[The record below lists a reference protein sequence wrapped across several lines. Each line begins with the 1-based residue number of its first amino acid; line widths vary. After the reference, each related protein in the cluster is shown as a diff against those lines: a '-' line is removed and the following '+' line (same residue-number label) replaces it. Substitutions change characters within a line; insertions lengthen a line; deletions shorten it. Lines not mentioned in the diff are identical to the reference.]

1 MGADEVGTLAAVK
14 TIRRE
19 IVDPAIAGHRGRI
32 VKTTGDGL
40 LAEFGSAVDAVTCA
54 MAVQELMSKRD
65 DKQFEIAFRIGINV
79 GDIIIDDGD
88 IFGDGVN
95 VAARV
100 ENECEPG
107 GVCLSGSAFEQVRGK
122 TNFAFRDLGER
133 SLKNIERP
141 VRLYGAL
148 SDKDPT
154 AITPQHDA
162 TGPVPVPEK
171 PSIAVLPFQNMS
183 GDPEQEYFADGIV
196 EDIITELSRFKGLLV
211 IARNST
217 FTYKGKS
224 VDVKKVGA
232 ELGVRYVLEGSVRR
246 AGQRVRI
253 TGQLIDAETG
263 GHVWAEKY
271 DRDLTDIFELQDQIT
286 RSVVAA
292 LQTELLVLEGSLVD
306 RSTSPSLEVWTAT
319 KKFWIEFYKVTPE
332 SFTEALRL
340 ARKLAQ
346 DHPASAEGHK
356 LTSLVASH
364 FVYMGFA
371 ADSNAMR
378 EEAEKSI
385 RKALTLAHNDEH
397 VYWGLGVVL
406 GMLQDRF
413 DEADRAYLRSTEINP
428 NFSIGYGS
436 RGSMLAYA
444 GRAEESIAQSEYAIR
459 LNPKDPSIFFRYT
472 SLSIAHF
479 TQEKYEDALKWAAL
493 AIDRKPNYWI
503 PCALQAASL
512 ILLGRVEEA
521 NDAARALK
529 EVFPKITLAS
539 LPLEPVRPP
548 EAKKRFYRA
557 LSQTGI
563 PE

>member
-1 MGADEVGTLAAVK
+1 MGADEVGTLAALK
-14 TIRRE
+14 AIRRE
-19 IVDPAIAGHRGRI
+19 IVDPAIAGHKGRI

-54 MAVQELMSKRD
+54 MAVQELMAKRD
-65 DKQFEIAFRIGINV
+65 NRQSKITFRIGINV

-107 GVCLSGSAFEQVRGK
+107 GVCLSGSALDQVRGK
-122 TNFAFRDLGER
+122 TTFAFDDLGER

-141 VRLYGAL
+141 VRLYAAR
-148 SDKDPT
+148 SDKSRP
-154 AITPQHDA
+154 AISPQHET
-162 TGPVPVPEK
+162 TGPVPVLEK

-183 GDPEQEYFADGIV
+183 GDPEQEYFADGMV

-217 FTYKGKS
+217 FTYKGKP

-253 TGQLIDAETG
+253 TGQLINAETG

-286 RSVVAA
+286 RSVVAT
-292 LQTELLVLEGSLVD
+292 LQTELLLLEGSLVD

-319 KKFWIEFYKVTPE
+319 KKIWSEFYKITRE

-340 ARKLAQ
+340 ARKLAE
-346 DHPASAEGHK
+346 DHPYNVEGHK
-356 LTSLVASH
+356 LSSLIASH
-364 FVYMGFA
+364 FVLMGFA
-371 ADSNAMR
+371 SDPGAMR
-378 EEAEKSI
+378 EVAEKSI
-385 RKALTLAHNDEH
+385 RTALTLAENDEH
-397 VYWGLGVVL
+397 VYWGLALVL
-406 GMLQDRF
+406 GSLQDKF
-413 DEADRAYLRSTEINP
+413 DEADRAYLRATEINP
-428 NFSIGYGS
+428 NFSLGYGS

-444 GRAEESIAQSEYAIR
+444 GRANESIAQSEYAIR
-459 LNPKDPSIFFRYT
+459 LNPKDPSIFFRYS

-479 TQEKYEDALKWAAL
+479 TQENYEDALKWATL

-503 PCALQAASL
+503 PHALQTASL
-512 ILLGRVEEA
+512 NLLGRSEQA
-521 NDAARALK
+521 HRSALGLK
-529 EVFPKITLAS
+529 QVLPNIALGS

-548 EAKKRFYRA
+548 ESRKRFFEA
-557 LSQTGI
+557 LSEAGI
-563 PE
+563 PS